1 MSKKII
7 NIFKMIKSNKRYKYT
22 LVVTIMILFISIIGY
37 FLSIFSHNAF
47 GLVANIKVNDLL
59 FNVTSNS
66 GESNDRVLKL
76 SSNSTEMFN
85 AIILN
90 LNKID
95 VKYEVTYKVCTSVDC
110 TSFYENIPDGIS
122 LKLNDIKDNVSSGV
136 ISPGSSNYKSINIIT
151 INKTDNDYYILLDL
165 NAGYLWNDL
174 ELANMFGTIDE
185 PINVNDITTD
195 IIAYVD
201 GVSVSN
207 YPATCN
213 YVAKVYKV
221 VNEQEIELSNSEL
234 YCDRKTNTWKM
245 TTVGFYDKL
254 VIKFIYQAWAPTIT
268 YTGEYEFVDENSSE
282 WKIRFLTSGTLTF
295 VDEVMPIDVFLVGG
309 GAGGGGPY
317 VGDEG
322 KSRGGGSGGPGYNN
336 TVKNVSVTVG
346 TEYNIVI
353 GAGGTAGGYSKAGTN
368 GGVTS
373 AFGESVNG
381 GVKGGAGGWGIAG
394 SNGAGGDTANEFGS
408 DTVTAITYSNRSG
421 DAIANTGNSGKGSSI
436 FVGSDAGDGQSGIVI
451 IRNHIE

>member
-1 MSKKII
+1 MKNII
-7 NIFKMIKSNKRYKYT
+7 NITKNDKRIRFMSIF
-22 LVVTIMILFISIIGY
+22 TIMILFIFIINY
-37 FLSIFSHNAF
+37 SLSLFQGNNSYI
-47 GLVANIKVNDLL
+47 VANIKVNDLL

-174 ELANMFGTIDE
+174 ELANMFGIIDE

-201 GVSVSN
+201 GVNISN

-309 GAGGGGPY
+309 GAGG
-317 VGDEG
+317 
-322 KSRGGGSGGPGYNN
+322 PGYNN
-336 TVKNVSVTVG
+336 TVKNVNVTVG

-353 GAGGTAGGYSKAGTN
+353 GAGGTAGEYSKAGTN

-408 DTVTAITYSNRSG
+408 NTVTAITYSNRSG